1 MLRLAK
7 YLEPSLLFI
16 LIAVAL
22 LFVQANADLALPD
35 YMSNIVNYGIQQG
48 GIQNVVPPAIRQSQ
62 INRLVLFMSDTGK
75 SAVLG
80 DYVLVDKNSAQYAQY
95 LKDYPD
101 LVNEPVYVLK
111 SIDPAETNKLNPI
124 MGKAFVI
131 MAFIQQVASDPSKA
145 AAMEQGAGFDLS
157 KLPPGTDIFALMAK
171 LPLAALARS
180 QVSSIRN
187 LQPSAIA

>member
-171 LPLAALARS
+171 LPLAALAQITS
-180 QVSSIRN
+180 VIH
-187 LQPSAIA
+187 